1 MADFKGTQPLTIK
14 GWPFLVMEYGVR
26 QKNKDA
32 TGIIIRVTQ
41 DRCPYLQQCS
51 EDCTCPTWL
60 LVKYF
65 KDVTGSILKPIINK
79 LLNTACSKYVFQKLE
94 PIFWPSVAKVSPA
107 HWKLLFKGEGSYSR
121 SHARLEWRAMQYY
134 F

>member
-1 MADFKGTQPLTIK
+1 MADFKSTQPLTIK

-32 TGIIIRVTQ
+32 TGIITRVTQ

-94 PIFWPSVAKVSPA
+94 PIFWPSVANVSPA
-107 HWKLLFKGEGSYSR
+107 H
-121 SHARLEWRAMQYY
+121 
-134 F
+134 